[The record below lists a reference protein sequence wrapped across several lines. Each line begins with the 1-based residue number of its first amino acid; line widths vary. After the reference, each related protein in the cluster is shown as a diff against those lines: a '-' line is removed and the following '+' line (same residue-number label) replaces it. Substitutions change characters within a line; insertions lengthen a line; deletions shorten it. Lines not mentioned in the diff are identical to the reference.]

1 MRRKKLSHFDHFNF
15 AAPFYEHIPPAPL
28 PAPLVEL
35 LALQAGMRVLDA
47 GGGTG
52 RIAQLLAR
60 EGARLTIADVSRGM
74 LRQAIRKGGL
84 GPTQAAVER
93 LPFPDAS
100 FERVLMVD
108 ALHHVYD
115 PQQTVNELVR
125 VLRPGGRLVIQE
137 PDVERFGVKLLALGE
152 KLLLFR
158 SHFLD
163 GERIRALF
171 ANISSVRLTLQRE
184 DATLWL
190 LVEKLPK

>member
-1 MRRKKLSHFDHFNF
+1 
-15 AAPFYEHIPPAPL
+15 
-28 PAPLVEL
+28 
-35 LALQAGMRVLDA
+35 MRVLDA

-52 RIAQLLAR
+52 RIAQMLAR

-74 LRQAIRKGGL
+74 LRQAGRKGGL
-84 GPTQAAVER
+84 GPTQAVVER
-93 LPFPDAS
+93 LPFPDVS

-152 KLLLFR
+152 KVLFFR
-158 SHFLD
+158 SHFLA

-171 ANISSVRLTLQRE
+171 ANLPSLRLTLQRE

-190 LVEKLPK
+190 LAEKLPK